1 MTKYALSWKPLVG
14 DNRVQIAV
22 HISEK
27 NDTKWKDIVVE
38 DEPLVTVSLSETAL
52 FLENCDLR
60 NSDA

>member
-38 DEPLVTVSLSETAL
+38 DEPLMIVSLSETHY
-52 FLENCDLR
+52 F
-60 NSDA
+60 